1 MVMGTR
7 RLHVPVVCSES
18 GPRVDTCF
26 KVQGAGL
33 RVQGAGY
40 RVQGAGFRVQGL
52 WCRVPVVSSE
62 SGPSVDTCC
71 TATCPLSVVQI
82 GSVTLHR
89 RN

>member
-18 GPRVDTCF
+18 GPRVETCF

-33 RVQGAGY
+33 

-62 SGPSVDTCC
+62 SGPSVETCC
-71 TATCPLSVVQI
+71 TV
-82 GSVTLHR
+82 
-89 RN
+89 